1 MEVSSNAATSVA
13 PEDTTAGSSESSASK
28 APSRC
33 LPKQLPQRAPLPADV
48 QGMQD
53 EGGSKSNTTGNGFG
67 DDTSSV
73 QPNGSSVDAEND
85 ADGV

>member
-1 MEVSSNAATSVA
+1 MEVSSYAATSVA
-13 PEDTTAGSSESSASK
+13 PEDTTAGLSESSASK

-33 LPKQLPQRAPLPADV
+33 LPEHLPQRAPVAADM

-53 EGGSKSNTTGNGFG
+53 EGGSKSNITGFG
-67 DDTSSV
+67 DDASSL